1 MDSMEPVFEDL
12 IVEQAARHNE
22 KLDYFEGIAIDRLDY
37 SDYFNYGADDGVSW
51 VPHPRRTQAHLP
63 LQPAT
68 INETSG
74 FNSASSLAVPESW
87 GPARSFRL
95 SYRHTFGRLS
105 REAIHAHPHHTDN
118 KVCCSYHR
126 SYSHPRPSTPYG
138 QQGLLF
144 LPSQLLASTPI
155 HTIRTT
161 RFVVLTIAVTR
172 IHAHPHH
179 TDNKVC
185 CLHAPSRQHAL
196 LLRLL
201 FYHRIRSPSYFQLLI
216 HPTGPPDSLNDAL
229 LHPSLNDA
237 LLHLVCRLCSVIATQ
252 SAV

>member
-68 INETSG
+68 IIETSG

-105 REAIHAHPHHTDN
+105 REA
-118 KVCCSYHR
+118 
-126 SYSHPRPSTPYG
+126 
-138 QQGLLF
+138 
-144 LPSQLLASTPI
+144 
-155 HTIRTT
+155 
-161 RFVVLTIAVTR
+161 

-229 LHPSLNDA
+229 LH
-237 LLHLVCRLCSVIATQ
+237 LVCRLCSVIATQ